1 MEPLRLELTPIRA
14 ADDQPLRSGGY
25 QQELREF
32 EAALQAQ
39 GFKVSIIIE
48 LIEAAGVESQ
58 GMATYLGFVIEL
70 ARSPLAGVIAAAV
83 GAWLHAR
90 YGRKVRLKIGDIEAE
105 AQSEKQVQ
113 RLLEQAEEFQK
124 RKSKVIE
131 P

>member
-1 MEPLRLELTPIRA
+1 MESLRLELTPIRA

>member
-1 MEPLRLELTPIRA
+1 MDAIRLELTPIRA

>member
-1 MEPLRLELTPIRA
+1 MVETTSKSQTGQGPDCRVPRRRRGAARL
-14 ADDQPLRSGGY
+14 SK
-25 QQELREF
+25 
-32 EAALQAQ
+32 AQ

-48 LIEAAGVESQ
+48 LIEASGVESQ
-58 GMATYLGFVIEL
+58 GMAICLGFVIEL
-70 ARSPLAGVIAAAV
+70 ARSPLAGVIAATL